1 MAVEDIIKGKV
12 YIQEDLWNPY
22 KKKQIREYYITPEQK
37 KEYLKKEKII
47 QTASKKKPRG
57 WGKARYNG

>member
-1 MAVEDIIKGKV
+1 MAVEDIIKGKG
-12 YIQEDLWNPY
+12 YIQEDFCNTY
-22 KKKQIREYYITPEQK
+22 KKKQIREYYITHEQK

>member
-1 MAVEDIIKGKV
+1 MAVEDIIKGKG
-12 YIQEDLWNPY
+12 YIQEDFWNPY
-22 KKKQIREYYITPEQK
+22 KKKQMREYYITPEQK